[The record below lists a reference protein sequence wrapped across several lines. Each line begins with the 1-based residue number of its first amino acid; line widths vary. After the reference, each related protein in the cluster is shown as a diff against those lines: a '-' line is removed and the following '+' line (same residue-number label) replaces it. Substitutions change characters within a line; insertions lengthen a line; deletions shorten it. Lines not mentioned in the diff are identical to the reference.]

1 MNARRSLGCAS
12 ALAALLLAG
21 GAARAAH
28 DTLTIGVAQF
38 PSSLNPYID
47 AETIKDYTLGFGL
60 RPVTAYD
67 KDWKDACRLC
77 AQLPDVE
84 DGSAK
89 TETLPDGKLGM
100 VVTVKLRS
108 DMKWADGVPVTT
120 KDLEFTWRAGH
131 DPAAGFINAR
141 PWQVVRTMD
150 IVDAQTAVLHLGQ
163 TWAQYNEWPWIL
175 PEHVEAPVRA
185 AAGNPADYVRQTV
198 FNRAPTTPGLWDGP
212 YMITAYQSGVQVE
225 FAPNPHWAGPKP
237 GFKKVVLK
245 LIENTAALQANL
257 LSGDV
262 DMVAGDGVGLTI
274 DQGIALQQQHPDQFT
289 YMFRPTLAFEHL
301 VIQKDNAILGDLRV
315 RQALLYALDRQT
327 LVNKLF
333 NGLQPV
339 ATTWVNPLSPF
350 YSKDTATY
358 PYDPAKARQLLA
370 EAGWK
375 PGGDGICRNAHG
387 DRLSF
392 ELTTTAGNRLRE
404 LQEQVLQSQWK
415 AVGAEATIKNEPAR
429 VMFGQTLKHRAY
441 SGMVMYAGSYAV
453 TETPRRILGSDQIA
467 TEANNWS
474 GGNYTAFSNPQF
486 DHDLDIAE
494 TELDQARRK
503 AAWADMQRIYAAEL
517 PELPLFFRAEPHI
530 IPKWLHGYAPTG
542 HSDLGTL
549 WSENWTAD

>member
-1 MNARRSLGCAS
+1 MTVIARLAGA
-12 ALAALLLAG
+12 AALLLTT
-21 GAARAAH
+21 AAAAQAAH
-28 DTLTIGVAQF
+28 DTLVIGIAQF

-47 AETIKDYTLGFGL
+47 AETIKDYTDGFAL

-67 KDWKDACRLC
+67 KDWKDSCRLC

-89 TETLPDGKLGM
+89 TETLPDGRTGM
-100 VVTVKLRS
+100 AVTLKLRP

-120 KDLEFTWRAGH
+120 HDLEFTWRAAH

-141 PWQVVRTMD
+141 AWQVVNAID

-163 TWAQYNEWPWIL
+163 TWAQYNEWPWLL

-185 AAGNPADYVRQTV
+185 AAGAPGDYIRQTI
-198 FNRAPTTPGLWDGP
+198 FNHAPTTPGLWDGP
-212 YMITAYQSGVQVE
+212 YMVSGYQSGVQVE
-225 FAPNPHWAGPKP
+225 FSPNPYWPGPKP
-237 GFKKVVLK
+237 GFKHVLLK

-274 DQGIALQQQHPDQFT
+274 DQGIALQQQYPDRFT
-289 YMFRPTLAFEHL
+289 YIFRPTLSFEHL
-301 VIQKDNAILGDLRV
+301 VVQKDNPILGDLRV

-327 LVNKLF
+327 LVDKLF
-333 NGLQPV
+333 RGLQPV
-339 ATTWVNPLSPF
+339 AATWVNPLSPF
-350 YSKDTATY
+350 YSRHAVTY
-358 PYDPAKARQLLA
+358 GYDPAKARQLLA
-370 EAGWK
+370 DAGWK
-375 PGGDGICRNAHG
+375 PGSDGICRNDRG

-415 AVGAEATIKNEPAR
+415 AVCAEATLKNEPAR

-441 SGMVMYAGSYAV
+441 PGMVMYAGSYAV

-474 GGNYTAFSNPQF
+474 GGNYTAFSNADF
-486 DHDLDIAE
+486 DRDLGIAE
-494 TELDQARRK
+494 TELDPARRK
-503 AAWADMQRIYAAEL
+503 AAWADMQRIYAEQL
-517 PELPLFFRAEPHI
+517 PELPLFFRAEPHV

-549 WSENWTAD
+549 WSENWVSD